1 MPNIFSYNFQGGS
14 FVAFSRQHIWGI
26 LGVAILISTVVI
38 FDRLT
43 NQKYQKFISL
53 SMAIILL
60 LRELSLSIVRIYWG
74 VWEISTSLP
83 LQLCGMAVILSAV
96 LLITKNYQI
105 YEIVYFWSL
114 AGAVQAL
121 LQPNLTRFG
130 FPHYRYFQF
139 FLSHGLIM
147 TTAIFATVSFGFRP
161 TKKSIIRV
169 FVFTNIYALFIGLF
183 NLISGG
189 NYMFLCHKPETA
201 SLMDAFGPWP
211 IYIIPLEI
219 IALVSYLFYYSPF
232 AIYDYITKNSMT
244 SEISYD

>member
-26 LGVAILISTVVI
+26 SGVAILISTVVT

-60 LRELSLSIVRIYWG
+60 LQELSLSIVRIYWG

-139 FLSHGLIM
+139 FFSHGMIIA
-147 TTAIFATVSFGFRP
+147 TAIYMTV
-161 TKKSIIRV
+161 
-169 FVFTNIYALFIGLF
+169 
-183 NLISGG
+183 
-189 NYMFLCHKPETA
+189 
-201 SLMDAFGPWP
+201 
-211 IYIIPLEI
+211 
-219 IALVSYLFYYSPF
+219 
-232 AIYDYITKNSMT
+232 
-244 SEISYD
+244 